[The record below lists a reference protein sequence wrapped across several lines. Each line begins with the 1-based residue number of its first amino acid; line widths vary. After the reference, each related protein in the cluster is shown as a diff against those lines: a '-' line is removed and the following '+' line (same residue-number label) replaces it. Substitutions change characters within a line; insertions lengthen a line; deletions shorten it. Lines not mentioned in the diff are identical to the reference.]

1 MKQSHL
7 EHGKEWYRVSL
18 VDIVHGIHEQ
28 ATLAS
33 SVQANAVHYVMP
45 LQVISVQPVNVA
57 CPCLE
62 AMVPITDE
70 EHMTTKRA

>member
-1 MKQSHL
+1 M
-7 EHGKEWYRVSL
+7 VSL

-33 SVQANAVHYVMP
+33 SIQADVVHYVVP
-45 LQVISVQPVNVA
+45 LSVISVQPINVA

-62 AMVPITDE
+62 AIVPITDE
-70 EHMTTKRA
+70 EHTTIKRA